1 MKFVLPRLDLI
12 SFWLGFVL
20 ATLFWL
26 ILLRIAKLIPRMRK
40 SIKEV
45 QALRQQR
52 IDSGKEHS
60 LRLFML
66 RKAQTSHLA
75 STLFS
80 LDQVLIEPLVVTPP
94 EYLPPGNEETDLN
107 QLYNVLPLMPE
118 VPELAVDFPVIK
130 NTLLSILQAG
140 QQYVAIS
147 AQPGFGKTTALAAL
161 TSQLCL
167 LKTTK
172 TQPDYLPVFFDY
184 AEIEQSERNPHVDLL
199 NCLAEHIKGL
209 SQASIE
215 NVLHAADSNHRLVL
229 LIDGLDRLPLA
240 ELTKATHR
248 VQQLQESFPQGIFVI
263 TCDPFIT
270 GEIENIGFEIFPVSA
285 WGKKEKYQFLHQWKK
300 AWCNLELTEE
310 DKQRIDRSQ
319 HWLLQ
324 EENPTSPFDL
334 TIKTWLTFAG
344 MVRNTSE
351 PGYYSSYLA
360 LISGGAISQ
369 TAFEVLALAADCT
382 RYPFLLREK
391 ILEILTNEMT
401 AAENEVVVSKENIKT
416 KSGVLRTEKPSP
428 QTTLERLERYHFFEP
443 FFNEELLFSSLNL
456 YAFLVSGNV
465 YDADFSLLLETIF
478 SPTKRLIFE
487 KKHISQND
495 FLEID
500 SWLVDADQSL
510 RQDHFLALTWLKQT
524 GKGDPLRD
532 KIFRQTARLLQDV
545 SLPVGL
551 RCRFLLPLIQ
561 THDSAIASMLNYFAT
576 SKEESIRQISAF
588 GLGILN
594 EDKYVQ
600 VLARLCKDTSLK
612 VQKIACL
619 SLNKIWTPSAQ
630 SVLADIVFT
639 ADESVRNL
647 TCELFT
653 GHEPDGH
660 QILRELT
667 TADNF
672 LTRKAAVFGLAHI
685 HAPWVNELLEKM
697 SIEDTQWIV
706 RDAAKFILEHPLA
719 TTTFSPPKR
728 IPVLENPWTI
738 QKAEEHDMILPNVG
752 MPTELLFTILEKD
765 LLNDKKLAAKY
776 LSSQPT
782 FRLIEWLI
790 ETSKNPQ
797 SDFREDA
804 INLLLS
810 LKKRGLSLQGK

>member
-1 MKFVLPRLDLI
+1 MKFTLPHLDLI

-40 SIKEV
+40 SIKEI
-45 QALRQQR
+45 QILRQQR
-52 IDSGKEHS
+52 IDSSKEHD

-66 RKAQTSHLA
+66 RKAQNFHLA
-75 STLFS
+75 SVLFP
-80 LDQVLIEPLVVTPP
+80 LDQVLIAPSVITSP
-94 EYLPPGNEETDLN
+94 EYLPSVNEESDLN
-107 QLYNVLPLMPE
+107 HLYSVLPYMPE
-118 VPELAVDFPVIK
+118 VPALVVDFPVIK
-130 NTLLSILQAG
+130 NSLLSILLAG
-140 QQYVAIS
+140 QQHIAIS
-147 AQPGFGKTTALAAL
+147 AEPGFGKTTALAAL

-172 TQPDYLPVFFDY
+172 TQPDYLPIFFDY
-184 AEIEQSERNPHVDLL
+184 AEIDRSEENALHDLI
-199 NCLAEHIKGL
+199 NCLVEHINGF
-209 SQASIE
+209 SRTSID
-215 NVLHAADSNHRLVL
+215 NLLHAADSNHRLVL
-229 LIDGLDRLPLA
+229 LIDGLDRLPLV

-270 GEIENIGFEIFPVSA
+270 GDIENIGFEIFPLSA
-285 WGKKEKYQFLHQWKK
+285 WEKKEKYQFLHQWKK

-324 EENPTSPFDL
+324 EENPASPFDL

-351 PGYYSSYLA
+351 PSYYSSYLA
-360 LISGGAISQ
+360 LVSGGAIGQ
-369 TAFEVLALAADCT
+369 TTFEALALDADST
-382 RYPFLLREK
+382 QYPVLPK
-391 ILEILTNEMT
+391 DKALEILTNEMA
-401 AAENEVVVSKENIKT
+401 AAENEIVVSKENIKT
-416 KSGVLRTEKPSP
+416 KSGLLRTEKPST
-428 QTTLERLERYHFFEP
+428 QTALERLEKNHFFELASD
-443 FFNEELLFSSLNL
+443 EKLLFSSLNL

-500 SWLVDADQSL
+500 SWLVDADQPL

-524 GKGDPLRD
+524 VKGDPLRD

-551 RCRFLLPLIQ
+551 RHRFLLPLIQ
-561 THDSAIASMLNYFAT
+561 THDPTIASMLSYFSF

-594 EDKYVQ
+594 EEKYVP
-600 VLARLCKDTSLK
+600 VLARLSKDPSLQ
-612 VQKIACL
+612 VQKVACL
-619 SLNKIWTPSAQ
+619 SLNKIWTASAQ
-630 SVLADIVFT
+630 SVLLDAVFT

-647 TCELFT
+647 TGELFSR
-653 GHEPDGH
+653 HDPDGH
-660 QILRELT
+660 QILQELT
-667 TADNF
+667 TTDNS
-672 LTRKAAVFGLAHI
+672 LARKAAIFGLAHI
-685 HAPWVNELLEKM
+685 QEPWGNELLVKM

-706 RDAAKFILEHPLA
+706 RDAAKFILEHPLP
-719 TTTFSPPKR
+719 TTTFSPRKR
-728 IPVLENPWTI
+728 IPVLENSWII
-738 QKAEEHDMILPNVG
+738 QKAEACNMILLNDEMPN
-752 MPTELLFTILEKD
+752 ELLFTILEKD
-765 LLNDKKLAAKY
+765 LLDDKRLAAKY

-782 FRLIEWLI
+782 IKFIEQLKEI
-790 ETSKNPQ
+790 SQNPQ
-797 SDFREDA
+797 SDFREEA
-804 INLLLS
+804 VNVLFCLR
-810 LKKRGLSLQGK
+810 KRGLNLQGK